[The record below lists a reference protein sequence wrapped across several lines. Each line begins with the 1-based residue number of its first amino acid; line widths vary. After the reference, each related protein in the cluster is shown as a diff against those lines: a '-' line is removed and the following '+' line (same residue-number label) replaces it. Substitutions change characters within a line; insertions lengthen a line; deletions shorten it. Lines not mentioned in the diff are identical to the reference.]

1 MAVKD
6 KVVIKEKIPELRN
19 NLESIA
25 QKIRDHI
32 GSRGDA
38 HVVGTTEHPGFMDK
52 DLYNKLLGFKLQI
65 ADLRK
70 RTEEAGLPE
79 GSMLYWSKSETE
91 IPEGFVLCN
100 GSNDTLDMHG
110 KFVMEAKSDS
120 EYADVS
126 GRDSVDIKE
135 FPVPRHTHSFNNYVF
150 AETWEEI
157 SGYTGVQLKYYD
169 NMLGTDVSQ
178 YEEPVWP
185 SAYYDSTVTTVIPY
199 VNGGQESVDI
209 VPPYKS
215 LAVIK
220 KTSQIAPEVADGVGT
235 IHIVLSKN
243 IPEGLLELNGSLV
256 SKTLYRGL
264 YQYAMNTNLV
274 ISESAWTSYKNKYG
288 SVPYFGE
295 SSTAGMIRLPVVQN
309 SCMAVNELYG
319 ELSTTEQ
326 KVSKHYHAI
335 GSWSNNN
342 CTWGWFNYS
351 NAAYPA
357 GSTAIFWNGSNGNA
371 GPGSGNP
378 PTTGH
383 CITSENIDIGNPGNG
398 KVCDTNN
405 LTFAIRAYHPEY
417 VTVDAEAEN
426 TVIALSA
433 MTTKAAAMISSD
445 PDSIGD
451 NWVENTDGTL
461 SVWGTQGVSETIVL
475 PRAMKT
481 KILNVKLR
489 NTNPDSDQPTLK
501 SFTLESIVVNLGDHL
516 STDTITYYITGC

>member
-6 KVVIKEKIPELRN
+6 KVVIKERIPALRN
-19 NLESIA
+19 SLESIA

-32 GSRGDA
+32 SSRGAA

-52 DLYNKLLGFKLQI
+52 DLYNKLLGFRAQI

-70 RTEEAGLPE
+70 RTEAAVLPE

-100 GSNDTLDMHG
+100 GGNDTLDMRG

-120 EYADVS
+120 EYTEIS
-126 GRDSVDIKE
+126 GRDSVSISE

-150 AETWEEI
+150 SEI
-157 SGYTGVQLKYYD
+157 WKEIYWYSGVGLKYYG
-169 NMLGTDVSQ
+169 NRLGSDSSWSGT
-178 YEEPVWP
+178 VWP
-185 SAYYDSTVTTVIPY
+185 SAYYDSTRTTVIPFT
-199 VNGGQESVDI
+199 NDGQKSVDI

-243 IPEGLLELNGSLV
+243 IPEGLLELNGSLI

-264 YQYAMNTNLV
+264 YQYAMSANLV

-295 SSTAGMIRLPVVQN
+295 SSTSGLIRLPIIQN
-309 SCMAVNELYG
+309 SCMAVNELSG

-326 KVSKHYHAI
+326 KVSKHFHAM

-342 CTWGWFNYS
+342 GTWGWLSYS
-351 NAAYPA
+351 NAPYPT
-357 GSTAIFWNGSNGNA
+357 GSTGIWWNGSGNNY

-378 PTTGH
+378 PTAGH
-383 CITSENIDIGNPGNG
+383 VVTSDNIDVGNPGNG

-417 VTVDAEAEN
+417 VVVDDEAEN
-426 TVIALSA
+426 TVVALSA
-433 MTTKAAAMISSD
+433 MTNKAVATISSD

-451 NWVENTDGTL
+451 NWVENADGTL
-461 SVWGTQGVSETIVL
+461 SVWGSQGISETIVL

-481 KILNVKLR
+481 RILNVKLR

-501 SFTLESIVVNLGDHL
+501 AFTPESIIVNLGSHL
-516 STDTITYYITGC
+516 STDTITYYVTGC

>member
-6 KVVIKEKIPELRN
+6 KVVIKERIPELRN

-32 GSRGDA
+32 GSRGAA

-52 DLYNKLLGFKLQI
+52 DLYNKLLGFKSQI

-70 RTEEAGLPE
+70 RAEEAVLPE

-100 GSNDTLDMHG
+100 GSNDTLDMRG

-120 EYADVS
+120 EYTEVS
-126 GRDSVDIKE
+126 GRDSVDITE

-150 AETWEEI
+150 SEI
-157 SGYTGVQLKYYD
+157 WKEINWYSGVQLKYYD
-169 NMLGTDVSQ
+169 NKLGSDSSWADT
-178 YEEPVWP
+178 VWP
-185 SAYYDSTVTTVIPY
+185 SAYYDSTVTTVIPSY
-199 VNGGQESVDI
+199 TGDQKSVDI

-243 IPEGLLELNGSLV
+243 IPEGLLELNGSLI

-264 YQYAMNTNLV
+264 YQYAMSANLV

-295 SSTAGMIRLPVVQN
+295 SSTAGMLRLPVIQN
-309 SCMAVNELYG
+309 SCMAVNEPYG
-319 ELSTTEQ
+319 KLSTTER
-326 KVSKHYHAI
+326 KVSKHFHAI
-335 GSWSNNN
+335 GSLSNNN
-342 CTWGWFNYS
+342 GRWGWFDYS
-351 NAAYPA
+351 NATYPT
-357 GSTAIFWNGSNGNA
+357 GSTGIGWNGSNGGV
-371 GPGSGNP
+371 GPGSGDP

-417 VTVDAEAEN
+417 VTVDDEAEN
-426 TVIALSA
+426 TVVALSA
-433 MTTKAAAMISSD
+433 MTTKAAATISSD

-451 NWVENTDGTL
+451 NWVENADGTL
-461 SVWGTQGVSETIVL
+461 SVWGSQGVSETIVL

-481 KILNVKLR
+481 RILNVKLR

-501 SFTLESIVVNLGDHL
+501 SFTPESIVVNLGDHL